1 MANSALEDVKPI
13 TMDVESAEKQE
24 AFQVA
29 RSVDG
34 LANEVYIYL
43 DEKYDEKKEVY
54 TYTLTLYRLGG
65 VDATDEEL
73 YEKYF
78 PRAEA

>member
-1 MANSALEDVKPI
+1 MANNALEDVKPI
-13 TMDVESAEKQE
+13 VMEVESAEKQ
-24 AFQVA
+24 ADFQVA

-43 DEKYDEKKEVY
+43 DEVWHEKKEVY

-73 YEKYF
+73 REKYF
-78 PRAEA
+78 PKAAA